1 MLPGT
6 SAGSRGSPKHCDN
19 TAADYFV
26 SAFSENRALSA
37 EQEETSLANADQV
50 STPRRVARRAGGRT
64 ACFRTVPQHGASS
77 QLRLRISSTP
87 QTSRLHL
94 PAPSTRGR
102 PNARPPNCATKE
114 SRVSLRYP
122 ADKHYYL
129 TADLAVTLQATIR
142 TQTLNVRFRRHFG

>member
-77 QLRLRISSTP
+77 QLRPIADILDAANIKVTSARAFDLR
-87 QTSRLHL
+87 QAER
-94 PAPSTRGR
+94 
-102 PNARPPNCATKE
+102 
-114 SRVSLRYP
+114 
-122 ADKHYYL
+122 
-129 TADLAVTLQATIR
+129 TAAELCDQRI
-142 TQTLNVRFRRHFG
+142 